1 MKLTRI
7 SIAGFGANTYVL
19 TTDGKNAVV
28 IDPSQPQILKELNKL
43 SLTPVYVLLTHCHF
57 DHVYG
62 VPVLQAAG
70 AKVIC
75 SAKEKSLVGTSADMS
90 RIFSASSVV
99 YTVDQTMD
107 DNEERSL
114 CNLTVRMLWTPGH
127 TKGGACYL
135 ITDENGE
142 EYLFTGDTLFA
153 GAVGRTDFATGDIS
167 SLRRSLKR
175 LSDLDKNYRV
185 YPGHGDET
193 TLETERKNNTFMVE
207 L

>member
-62 VPVLQAAG
+62 VPALQAAG

-75 SAKEKSLVGTSADMS
+75 SAKEKSENLIGTIYA
-90 RIFSASSVV
+90 
-99 YTVDQTMD
+99 
-107 DNEERSL
+107 
-114 CNLTVRMLWTPGH
+114 
-127 TKGGACYL
+127 YL
-135 ITDENGE
+135 QE
-142 EYLFTGDTLFA
+142 
-153 GAVGRTDFATGDIS
+153 
-167 SLRRSLKR
+167 
-175 LSDLDKNYRV
+175 
-185 YPGHGDET
+185 
-193 TLETERKNNTFMVE
+193 
-207 L
+207 